1 MREWLRTLEET
12 PDLQGAF
19 PRLRES
25 QVDALSTHGE
35 HRHTRIGEVLYGEA
49 VEGYDFFVVLSGKV
63 AVVAGY
69 ESQEQQLITVH
80 GPGRFVG
87 ELGLLTGQA
96 SLATAVVAEDGEVL
110 ELSPA
115 DLRGVVERDPMLGD
129 LVLRAYLL
137 RRSLLIG
144 IGVGFRIIGS
154 SYSAGTHRLRE
165 FAARNRQPHRFVDLD
180 KDPAAERLLSGLGV
194 RPEETP
200 IVILGGQELLRD
212 PSNVEL
218 ARRLGV
224 PVASAPPGLLDL
236 VVVGAGPTGL
246 AAAVYAAS
254 EGMSVVALEAVA
266 TGGQAGTSSR
276 IENYLGFPSGISG
289 AELATRAAIQ
299 AQKFGARLSVPATAT
314 GLEEEDGHYAVR
326 VEDGCSVCGRTVLI
340 ASGAQY
346 RRLPVPRLADFE
358 ATSIYYA
365 ATQQEAQWCGDA
377 PVAVVGGG
385 NSAGQ
390 AALFLSH
397 TASRVSLVVRERD
410 LAENM
415 SRYLVTEI
423 ERTAN
428 IEVSRHSEIREL
440 RGDRVLR
447 ALLVEDSE
455 TGTCREVE
463 ARGLFVFIGVTPC
476 TRWLGEKVAC
486 DADGFVLT
494 GPDVVD
500 PIPSSLLETSLP
512 GVFAAGDVRSGSTK
526 RVASGVGEGA
536 MAVRLVYEHLA
547 QGEGFAYGRR

>member
-1 MREWLRTLEET
+1 MREWLATLEEM
-12 PDLQGAF
+12 PDLHGAF
-19 PRLRES
+19 PRLNDEQVEALRER
-25 QVDALSTHGE
+25 GE
-35 HRHTRIGEVLYGEA
+35 LRHTRVGDVLFGEA
-49 VEGYDFFVVLSGKV
+49 AEGYDFFVVLSGKV
-63 AVVAGY
+63 AVIAGY
-69 ESQEQQLITVH
+69 GSEEQQVISVH
-80 GPGRFVG
+80 GPRRFVG
-87 ELGLLTGQA
+87 ELGVLTGQA
-96 SLATAVVAEDGEVL
+96 SFATAVVAEDGAVL
-110 ELSPA
+110 DLSPA
-115 DLRGVVERDPMLGD
+115 DLRRVVESEPMLGD

-144 IGVGFRIIGS
+144 IGAGFRIIGS
-154 SYSAGTHRLRE
+154 CYSAGTHRLRE
-165 FAARNRQPHRFVDLD
+165 FAARNRQPHRFIDLD

-194 RPEETP
+194 RPQETP
-200 IVILGGQELLRD
+200 IVILGGREVLRD

-218 ARRLGV
+218 ASRLGI
-224 PVASAPPGLLDL
+224 PVASTPPGLLDL

-254 EGMSVVALEAVA
+254 EGMSVVALDAVA
-266 TGGQAGTSSR
+266 TGGQAGTTSR

-299 AQKFGARLSVPATAT
+299 AQKFGAGLSVPATAT
-314 GLEEEDGHYAVR
+314 GLDEEDGHYSVR
-326 VEDGCSVCGRTVLI
+326 VEDGRSVCGRTVLI

-358 ATSIYYA
+358 ATSVYYA

-397 TASRVSLVVRERD
+397 TANRVSLIARERD

-423 ERTAN
+423 ERTPN

-440 RGDRVLR
+440 RGDRALQ
-447 ALLVEDSE
+447 ALLVED
-455 TGTCREVE
+455 TGTGTRREVE
-463 ARGLFVFIGVTPC
+463 ARALFVFIGATPC

-500 PIPSSLLETSLP
+500 PVPSSILETSLP
-512 GVFAAGDVRSGSTK
+512 GVFAAGDVRSGSVK